1 MSTTAA
7 ESWHLGWALALLVG
21 TGAACAG
28 GGDGFDGPTDV
39 AFLGD
44 GTPIVSDGYVNTRV
58 AVLARGGGVVRSLD
72 VRGTEDG
79 QLDLPHGLAVGPGD
93 QIYVADRDNARVQV
107 FSRDLVHQATWAGPT
122 IGRPFALSVVGERV
136 FVVDGGDQ
144 DPDRPAARVVVLDLS
159 GVALG
164 EFAGYGTERGALSE
178 PHDLVVDARGRVF
191 VAELGTGRVQRFSPA
206 P

>member
-1 MSTTAA
+1 MSTMVA
-7 ESWHLGWALALLVG
+7 EARRSAWAWALLASA
-21 TGAACAG
+21 AACASG
-28 GGDGFDGPTDV
+28 ADGFDGPTDV
-39 AFLGD
+39 AFFAD

-72 VRGTEDG
+72 ARGTADG
-79 QLDLPHGLAVGPGD
+79 QFDLPHGLAVGRD
-93 QIYVADRDNARVQV
+93 DRIFVADRDNARVQV
-107 FSRDLVHQATWAGPT
+107 FSRELVHEATWSGPT
-122 IGRPFALSVVGERV
+122 IGRPFALAVAGERV

-144 DPDRPAARVVVLDLS
+144 DPDRPAARVVVLDSS
-159 GVALG
+159 GAALG
-164 EFAGYGTERGALSE
+164 ELSGYGSGRGQLSE